1 MLRCYFPLA
10 SKSSMNFYNL
20 KLPVQ
25 GKSQVFKPLHSSRE
39 MKAQKNTFIA
49 REDKRDRKGIPYTH
63 PIRISNSSR
72 VIFRIGI
79 KLPRALRGCFV

>member
-1 MLRCYFPLA
+1 
-10 SKSSMNFYNL
+10 MNFHNL

-25 GKSQVFKPLHSSRE
+25 GKSQVFKPFYSSRE
-39 MKAQKNTFIA
+39 MKAQNNTCIT
-49 REDKRDRKGIPYTH
+49 REDKGDREGIPHMH

-79 KLPRALRGCFV
+79 KLPRVLRGCFVEVSHD

>member
-1 MLRCYFPLA
+1 
-10 SKSSMNFYNL
+10 
-20 KLPVQ
+20 
-25 GKSQVFKPLHSSRE
+25 

-49 REDKRDRKGIPYTH
+49 REDKGDRKGIPYTH

-72 VIFRIGI
+72 VIFRIGM